1 MPSINENFLKLE
13 KNYLFINIAKKI
25 NAFIEAN
32 PDKKD
37 NIIRMGIGDV
47 TQPIAKCV
55 IDAVKKGA
63 DEMGVKETFKGYE
76 DSGTG
81 YDFLK
86 EAVSG
91 YYKSFGVD
99 VLAIKCDVSIT
110 DEVDNFVKEVKSH
123 YNTIDILVN
132 NAGITKDGLIL
143 RMKEEDFDDVL
154 DVNLKGTFNTTK
166 AVSSIMVRQKYGK
179 IINISSVVG
188 ISGNAGQC
196 NYAASKAGVIGFS
209 KSVARELASRNINV
223 NVVAPGYI
231 NTDMTKN
238 LPDKVKEEIIKS
250 IPMKKIGDPKE
261 VANLV
266 LFLSSN
272 LSDYI
277 TGQVINVDGGM
288 VMA

>member
-1 MPSINENFLKLE
+1 MLKG
-13 KNYLFINIAKKI
+13 KNVIVTGATRGIGREIALTLAQNGANIAI
-25 NAFIEAN
+25 NYRNLNSEVENLLNEI
-32 PDKKD
+32 
-37 NIIRMGIGDV
+37 
-47 TQPIAKCV
+47 
-55 IDAVKKGA
+55 
-63 DEMGVKETFKGYE
+63 
-76 DSGTG
+76 
-81 YDFLK
+81 
-86 EAVSG
+86 
-91 YYKSFGVD
+91 KSFGVD
-99 VLAIKCDVSIT
+99 ALAIKCDVSMT
-110 DEVDNFVKEVKSH
+110 DEVDNFIKEVKTH
-123 YNTIDILVN
+123 YNTIDVLVN

-166 AVSSIMVRQKYGK
+166 AISSIMVRQKYGK

-188 ISGNAGQC
+188 IAGNAGQC

-209 KSVARELASRNINV
+209 KSVARELSSRNINV

>member
-1 MPSINENFLKLE
+1 MLKG
-13 KNYLFINIAKKI
+13 KNVIVTGATRGIGREIALTLAKNGANIAI
-25 NAFIEAN
+25 NYRNYNTEI
-32 PDKKD
+32 D
-37 NIIRMGIGDV
+37 NLLNEI
-47 TQPIAKCV
+47 
-55 IDAVKKGA
+55 KG
-63 DEMGVKETFKGYE
+63 
-76 DSGTG
+76 
-81 YDFLK
+81 L
-86 EAVSG
+86 
-91 YYKSFGVD
+91 GVD
-99 VLAIKCDVSIT
+99 AIAIKCDVSKT
-110 DEVDNFVKEVKSH
+110 QEVDDFIKEVKSH
-123 YNTIDILVN
+123 FNTIDVLVN

-154 DVNLKGTFNTTK
+154 DVNLKGTFNATK
-166 AVSSIMVRQKYGK
+166 AISSIMVRQKYGK

-188 ISGNAGQC
+188 IAGNAGQC

-231 NTDMTKN
+231 NTDMTKS
-238 LPDKVKEEIIKS
+238 LPDKVKEEITKS
-250 IPMKKIGDPKE
+250 IPMKQIGDPKD

>member
-1 MPSINENFLKLE
+1 MLKG
-13 KNYLFINIAKKI
+13 KNVIVTGATRGIGREIALTLAQNGANIAI
-25 NAFIEAN
+25 NYRNLNSEVENLLNEI
-32 PDKKD
+32 
-37 NIIRMGIGDV
+37 
-47 TQPIAKCV
+47 
-55 IDAVKKGA
+55 
-63 DEMGVKETFKGYE
+63 
-76 DSGTG
+76 
-81 YDFLK
+81 
-86 EAVSG
+86 
-91 YYKSFGVD
+91 KSFGVD
-99 VLAIKCDVSIT
+99 AFAIKCDVSIA
-110 DEVDNFVKEVKSH
+110 DEVDNFIKEVKAH
-123 YNTIDILVN
+123 YNTIDVLVN

-166 AVSSIMVRQKYGK
+166 SVSSIMVRQKYGK

-188 ISGNAGQC
+188 IAGNAGQC

-209 KSVARELASRNINV
+209 KSVARELSSRNINV

>member
-1 MPSINENFLKLE
+1 MLKGKNVIVTGATRGIGREIALTLAQNGANIAMNYRNLNSEVEDLINE
-13 KNYLFINIAKKI
+13 I
-25 NAFIEAN
+25 
-32 PDKKD
+32 
-37 NIIRMGIGDV
+37 
-47 TQPIAKCV
+47 
-55 IDAVKKGA
+55 
-63 DEMGVKETFKGYE
+63 
-76 DSGTG
+76 
-81 YDFLK
+81 
-86 EAVSG
+86 
-91 YYKSFGVD
+91 KSFGVD
-99 VLAIKCDVSIT
+99 ALAIKCDVSIT
-110 DEVDNFVKEVKSH
+110 EEVDNFVKEVKAN
-123 YNTIDILVN
+123 YNTIDVLVN

-143 RMKEEDFDDVL
+143 RMKEADFDDVL

-166 AVSSIMVRQKYGK
+166 SVSSIMVRQKYGK

-188 ISGNAGQC
+188 IAGNAGQC

-209 KSVARELASRNINV
+209 KSIARELASRNINV

>member
-1 MPSINENFLKLE
+1 MLKGKNVIVTGATRGIGREIALTLAQNGANIAMNYRNLNSEVEDLINE
-13 KNYLFINIAKKI
+13 I
-25 NAFIEAN
+25 
-32 PDKKD
+32 
-37 NIIRMGIGDV
+37 
-47 TQPIAKCV
+47 
-55 IDAVKKGA
+55 
-63 DEMGVKETFKGYE
+63 
-76 DSGTG
+76 
-81 YDFLK
+81 
-86 EAVSG
+86 
-91 YYKSFGVD
+91 KSFGVD
-99 VLAIKCDVSIT
+99 ALAIKCDVSIIE
-110 DEVDNFVKEVKSH
+110 EVDNFVKEVKSH
-123 YNTIDILVN
+123 YNTIDVLVN
-132 NAGITKDGLIL
+132 NAGITKDGLII

-166 AVSSIMVRQKYGK
+166 SVSSIMVRQKYGK

-188 ISGNAGQC
+188 IAGNAGQC

>member
-1 MPSINENFLKLE
+1 MLKGKNVIVTGATRGIGREIALTLAQNGANIAMNYRNLNSEVEDLINE
-13 KNYLFINIAKKI
+13 I
-25 NAFIEAN
+25 
-32 PDKKD
+32 
-37 NIIRMGIGDV
+37 
-47 TQPIAKCV
+47 
-55 IDAVKKGA
+55 
-63 DEMGVKETFKGYE
+63 
-76 DSGTG
+76 
-81 YDFLK
+81 
-86 EAVSG
+86 
-91 YYKSFGVD
+91 KSFGVD
-99 VLAIKCDVSIT
+99 ALAIKCDVSIT
-110 DEVDNFVKEVKSH
+110 EEVDNFVKEVKAH
-123 YNTIDILVN
+123 YNTIDVLVN

-143 RMKEEDFDDVL
+143 RMKEGDFDDVL

-166 AVSSIMVRQKYGK
+166 SVSSIMVRQKYGK

-188 ISGNAGQC
+188 IAGNAGQC

-209 KSVARELASRNINV
+209 KSIARELASRNINV

>member
-1 MPSINENFLKLE
+1 MLKGKNVIVTGATRGIGREIALTLAQNGANIAMNYRNLNSEVEDLINE
-13 KNYLFINIAKKI
+13 I
-25 NAFIEAN
+25 
-32 PDKKD
+32 
-37 NIIRMGIGDV
+37 
-47 TQPIAKCV
+47 
-55 IDAVKKGA
+55 
-63 DEMGVKETFKGYE
+63 
-76 DSGTG
+76 
-81 YDFLK
+81 
-86 EAVSG
+86 
-91 YYKSFGVD
+91 KSFGVD
-99 VLAIKCDVSIT
+99 ALAIKCDVSIT
-110 DEVDNFVKEVKSH
+110 EEVDNFVKEVKSH
-123 YNTIDILVN
+123 YNTIDVLVN

-166 AVSSIMVRQKYGK
+166 SVSSIMVRQKYGK

-188 ISGNAGQC
+188 IAGNAGQC